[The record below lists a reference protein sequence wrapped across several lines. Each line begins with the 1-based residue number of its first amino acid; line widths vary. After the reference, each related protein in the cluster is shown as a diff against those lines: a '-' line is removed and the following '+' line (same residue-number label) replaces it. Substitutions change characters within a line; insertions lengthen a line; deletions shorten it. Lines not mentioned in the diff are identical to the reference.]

1 MATVTANRHPFYKK
15 RGAAVSKLTLVSYDD
30 DDDDDDDDDADDDV
44 ELNVLG
50 CRLTY

>member
-1 MATVTANRHPFYKK
+1 MLESR
-15 RGAAVSKLTLVSYDD
+15 DD
-30 DDDDDDDDDADDDV
+30 GDDDADDDDAA